1 MKTGHNQ
8 EGIGL
13 DQKKER
19 IGKFFRARS
28 PESLKDDGKLPGIV
42 GHALHDAVDFGAKAI
57 AETGSQASYQSCASN
72 SSARAA

>member
-28 PESLKDDGKLPGIV
+28 PESLKRV
-42 GHALHDAVDFGAKAI
+42 FFCDFTREPLQYLI
-57 AETGSQASYQSCASN
+57 RSYFQFHL
-72 SSARAA
+72 